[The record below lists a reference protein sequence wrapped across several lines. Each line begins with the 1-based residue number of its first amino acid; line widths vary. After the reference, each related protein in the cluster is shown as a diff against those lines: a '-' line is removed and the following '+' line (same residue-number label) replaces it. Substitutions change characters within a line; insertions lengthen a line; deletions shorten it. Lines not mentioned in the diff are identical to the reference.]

1 VGFISPSAATFS
13 IIIQCFGRA
22 GNIEKIEYYFRLIK
36 IQGVELNPIS
46 YCSLFNGYNILQ
58 LFDRQRSWV

>member
-46 YCSLFNGYNILQ
+46 YC
-58 LFDRQRSWV
+58 